1 VRLIFESAQT
11 EWIPLDQEIK
21 ALELYIELEQLRF
34 NNKFDVVISVSDQ
47 INRGTVM
54 VPPLLL
60 QPFAE
65 NAIWHGLMP
74 KEEERG
80 ELYIRY
86 WIHQHDK
93 LCMSIEDNGIGRAA
107 SEKIRTGRIITL
119 QKQGI
124 KLTDER
130 IQIINDIYSANIN
143 AEIKDLV
150 DDQGEAAGT
159 RVIVSLD
166 LRNP

>member
-1 VRLIFESAQT
+1 
-11 EWIPLDQEIK
+11 
-21 ALELYIELEQLRF
+21 
-34 NNKFDVVISVSDQ
+34 
-47 INRGTVM
+47 M

-74 KEEERG
+74 KEERG

-86 WIHQHDK
+86 WLHQHDK

-107 SEKIRTGRIITL
+107 SEKIRTGRIVTL

-130 IQIINDIYSANIN
+130 IQIFNGIYNANIS